1 MAEEQRDLIRAL
13 WWLCAELRAGQTFK
27 DGARAVLQ
35 GTIKPMALPPTK
47 TGRDAAFGRAFARFR
62 STQTIDDDES

>member
-27 DGARAVLQ
+27 DEQL
-35 GTIKPMALPPTK
+35 L
-47 TGRDAAFGRAFARFR
+47 
-62 STQTIDDDES
+62 E